1 MKPLSRKSANKYTT
15 AKAFRSNVG
24 RTKAPNMAP
33 PPMRGGFRL

>member
-1 MKPLSRKSANKYTT
+1 MRPLNRKKADKHSSAKR
-15 AKAFRSNVG
+15 FRSDAG